1 MQASLKI
8 ALIIVVLI
16 YIFCILKAVK
26 RKKMRINYLIF
37 WFITA
42 VILIIALLIPN
53 LVENI
58 SNLLGFGVPI
68 NMIFSIAVFIILY
81 LIFDLTILISKEQNK
96 NVLLIQEI
104 SMLKKRVAEL
114 EKKTGGKKENETDY
128 S

>member
-26 RKKMRINYLIF
+26 RKKMRIKYLIF